1 MVSLE
6 QRGTWCEC
14 GGAAVEGPLSQLR
27 CCQWDPWSGSCM
39 AGMEFL
45 SWEVSFTLLPL
56 QTQTKPE
63 KLQHL
68 GEAEFYL
75 GQAVSHQHQFHTNW
89 QIPSPPLSL
98 QAASAVPGCPV
109 RGTLQVTRAPP
120 FSHRAPHDSLCVCVF
135 GYSQET
141 QHCWQPVKTPSSSKP
156 CICGEETTL
165 SHSVAAG
172 TVKPQH
178 EIPTPACPQRQFPQ
192 L

>member
-1 MVSLE
+1 MGSLE

-39 AGMEFL
+39 AGMEFP

-56 QTQTKPE
+56 QTQTKPK

-120 FSHRAPHDSLCVCVF
+120 FSHRAPHDSLCVCVWLLTGNTALLAASKNSLF
-135 GYSQET
+135 IQTLHLWRRDS
-141 QHCWQPVKTPSSSKP
+141 PV
-156 CICGEETTL
+156 
-165 SHSVAAG
+165 
-172 TVKPQH
+172 PQCCSRNS
-178 EIPTPACPQRQFPQ
+178 ETPA
-192 L
+192 